1 MEPEQCNHVNAELRT
16 SLEDQSSKIQ
26 TFSITAIWGKMLQA
40 DDSPP
45 LRPSVDQM
53 QNQLEKRQKELTAIS
68 HQISEM
74 QKKKADT
81 RSKSQQ
87 DAVTAGL
94 QTQAWESS
102 IRTSSADTVPAHA
115 ENRKAASLSLR

>member
-1 MEPEQCNHVNAELRT
+1 M
-16 SLEDQSSKIQ
+16 
-26 TFSITAIWGKMLQA
+26 
-40 DDSPP
+40 
-45 LRPSVDQM
+45 DQM